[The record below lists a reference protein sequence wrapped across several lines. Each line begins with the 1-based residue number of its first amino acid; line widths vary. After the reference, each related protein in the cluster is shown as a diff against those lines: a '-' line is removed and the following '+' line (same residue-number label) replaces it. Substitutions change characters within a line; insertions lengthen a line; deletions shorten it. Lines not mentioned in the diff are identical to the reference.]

1 MPDERGD
8 PRRHVIR
15 FPSRRRIAPMSLE
28 FYFAY
33 VLACFIVVIMPGP
46 TVSLIVANSIAHG
59 TRAGLL
65 NVAGTQAGLAT
76 MMLIVLV
83 GLSSI
88 IETMGY
94 WFDWVRF
101 AGAAYLVWLGWKL
114 IRSPG
119 ALGDPQMTPA
129 ARGGFFLQGF
139 LVLMSNPKA
148 LLRVG
153 AFIPQF
159 VDPKGDYGWQV
170 VMLGFTAMA
179 VATTFDSLYAALT
192 GRARALLTPARVKL
206 VSRIS
211 GGFLI
216 GGGIWLALSRTR

>member
-1 MPDERGD
+1 
-8 PRRHVIR
+8 
-15 FPSRRRIAPMSLE
+15 MSVEL
-28 FYFAY
+28 YLAY
-33 VLACFIVVIMPGP
+33 VLACFVVVIVPGP
-46 TVSLIVANSIAHG
+46 TVSLIVANSITHG

-65 NVAGTQAGLAT
+65 NVAGTQAGLGT

-83 GLSSI
+83 GLTSI
-88 IETMGY
+88 IETIGY

-119 ALGDPQMTPA
+119 ALGDPAQTRTP
-129 ARGGFFLQGF
+129 RGGFFLQGF

-148 LLRVG
+148 LLMFG

-170 VMLGFTAMA
+170 VLLGLTAMA
-179 VATTFDSLYAALT
+179 VATTFDSLDAT
-192 GRARALLTPARVKL
+192 HPGRARALPPPDRV
-206 VSRIS
+206 
-211 GGFLI
+211 
-216 GGGIWLALSRTR
+216 

>member
-1 MPDERGD
+1 
-8 PRRHVIR
+8 
-15 FPSRRRIAPMSLE
+15 MSLE
-28 FYFAY
+28 FYLAY
-33 VLACFIVVIMPGP
+33 VLACFVVVIVPGP
-46 TVSLIVANSIAHG
+46 TVSLIVANSITHG

-65 NVAGTQAGLAT
+65 NVAGTQAGLGT

-83 GLSSI
+83 GLTSI
-88 IETMGY
+88 IETIGY

-119 ALGDPQMTPA
+119 ALGDPKQTPA
-129 ARGGFFLQGF
+129 PRGGFFLQGF

-148 LLRVG
+148 RLMFG

-170 VMLGFTAMA
+170 VLLGLTAMA
-179 VATTFDSLYAALT
+179 VATTFDSLYAILT
-192 GRARALLTPARVKL
+192 GRARELLTPERVKL
-206 VSRIS
+206 VSRLS

-216 GGGIWLALSRTR
+216 GGGIWLALARAR